1 VSSGVVRKAVL
12 VFAAAA
18 VVFAV
23 VSVGTVVR
31 FASVTASEV
40 GMPAA
45 RDSMNHSAP
54 AIQSTATVE
63 TLPAAPPS
71 NELLAAF
78 KVALENKPEIDQPK
92 VVQPRGDQ
100 PKAGALINQ
109 FQAWAAEE
117 DAQPPARPSQPVEDV
132 RAQVVQNPSANMD
145 ACATNTFDGATDP
158 TTSAAHTH
166 TVDVLAQWSLLRSA
180 VTRIMGSTSS
190 PSTST
195 VFPVASASDYASL
208 LARSA

>member
-1 VSSGVVRKAVL
+1 MVKDRFSPNDPVPLFLSGPAEEAQQSRARKAVSSGVVRKAVL

-63 TLPAAPPS
+63 TLPAAPPG

-78 KVALENKPEIDQPK
+78 KVALENKPEVDQPK

-132 RAQVVQNPSANMD
+132 RAQVVQNPPLPRRRPLHIEQTAR
-145 ACATNTFDGATDP
+145 AQDP
-158 TTSAAHTH
+158 
-166 TVDVLAQWSLLRSA
+166 LPQNAQSFMRHFGWHN
-180 VTRIMGSTSS
+180 
-190 PSTST
+190 
-195 VFPVASASDYASL
+195 
-208 LARSA
+208 